1 MLELHPSFIETTQTG
16 SEPAYPDTTMD
27 KNAIN
32 AIADIIVTGAI
43 DFMASKANCRAD
55 DILAA
60 ICADTE
66 FKGAARYFAE
76 LCAAGIDASPKI
88 LAAAA

>member
-1 MLELHPSFIETTQTG
+1 MNQ
-16 SEPAYPDTTMD
+16 D
-27 KNAIN
+27 AIN
-32 AIADIIVTGAI
+32 TIADIIVTGAI
-43 DFMASKANCRAD
+43 DFMASKGNCRAD

-76 LCAAGIDASPKI
+76 LCAAGINASPKI
-88 LAAAA
+88 LAGAA

>member
-1 MLELHPSFIETTQTG
+1 MNN
-16 SEPAYPDTTMD
+16 A
-27 KNAIN
+27 AIN

-43 DFMASKANCRAD
+43 DFMAAKANCRAD

-66 FKGAARYFAE
+66 FTGAARYFAQ
-76 LCAAGIDASPKI
+76 LCKSGIDAAPDI
-88 LAAAA
+88 LTGL

>member
-1 MLELHPSFIETTQTG
+1 MN
-16 SEPAYPDTTMD
+16 
-27 KNAIN
+27 KNAVN

-43 DFMASKANCRAD
+43 DFMASKGNCRAE

-76 LCAAGIDASPKI
+76 LCAAGMNASPGI
-88 LAAAA
+88 LEAKA

>member
-1 MLELHPSFIETTQTG
+1 MN
-16 SEPAYPDTTMD
+16 D
-27 KNAIN
+27 KAIRT
-32 AIADIIVTGAI
+32 IADIIVTGAI
-43 DFMASKANCRAD
+43 DFMASKGNCRAD

-76 LCAAGIDASPKI
+76 LCAAGVDASPKI
-88 LAAAA
+88 LRGEA

>member
-1 MLELHPSFIETTQTG
+1 MNQ
-16 SEPAYPDTTMD
+16 
-27 KNAIN
+27 NAIN

-43 DFMASKANCRAD
+43 DFMASKGNCRAD
-55 DILAA
+55 DILSA

-76 LCAAGIDASPKI
+76 LCAAGVNAAPNI
-88 LAAAA
+88 LEGSA